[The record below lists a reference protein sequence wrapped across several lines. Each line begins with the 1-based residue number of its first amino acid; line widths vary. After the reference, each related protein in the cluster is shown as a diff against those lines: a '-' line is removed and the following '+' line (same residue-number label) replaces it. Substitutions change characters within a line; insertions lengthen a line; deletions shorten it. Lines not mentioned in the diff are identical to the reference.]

1 MIEDTDYPEEHA
13 VLLVPGWRHQV
24 TRKLHIRR
32 DCRAVQYH
40 SEKMTP
46 VLCRFD
52 DANEVRRVLLDSDEL
67 CRYCFP
73 TSLGFAD
80 DD

>member
-1 MIEDTDYPEEHA
+1 MSDYDQETHA
-13 VLLVPGWRHQV
+13 VLLIPGWRHPK

-32 DCRAVQYH
+32 DCRAVIYYA
-40 SEKMTP
+40 EAMTP

-52 DANEVRRVLLDSDEL
+52 DDRELKRLLESDEV

-73 TSLGFAD
+73 GL
-80 DD
+80 

>member
-1 MIEDTDYPEEHA
+1 MTPEDDHA
-13 VLLVPGWRHQV
+13 VLLIPGWRSR
-24 TRKLHIRR
+24 TGKLHIRR

-40 SEKMTP
+40 RQTMTP

-52 DANEVRRVLLDSDEL
+52 DASEAAKLLHDPEQL

-73 TSLGFAD
+73 TGLGVD
-80 DD
+80 